1 MLQSMHSRKY
11 YELDKLAKATKREI
25 FGSVQE
31 YWKFLD
37 SVAWTYKYPVEDQ
50 VLLYAQRPNTKA
62 AASMMVWNQKVKRWI
77 NPGSKG
83 IGLLRCHEDRGYDVA
98 YVFAVEDT
106 HAMESGNTFALWSM
120 EPSSA
125 AQVAEQICSAFQT
138 GQAEQMEQAVEE
150 AAKRLFSEETDAEA
164 RQFFVASVQR
174 IVLCRC
180 GMQCDATPYIPEHF
194 DLESFERFL
203 NRISE
208 SAQNILRCIE
218 SAVKTEQRREKNGN
232 HLSRG
237 KWSAAPE
244 RHSAGRSV
252 GAGEIRTDAHEV
264 AEGERQMGHIQAA
277 DGWEHK
283 PILHARREDSPE
295 NGGRSGGKLRE
306 KNPGPAK
313 LEDPFG
319 WVRHTNFL
327 ISQAEEIIQQEY
339 LFTIPAFPLNLEAE
353 QEQEEEQETTN
364 K

>member
-1 MLQSMHSRKY
+1 MIQSMHSRKY

-252 GAGEIRTDAHEV
+252 GAGEIR
-264 AEGERQMGHIQAA
+264 
-277 DGWEHK
+277 
-283 PILHARREDSPE
+283 
-295 NGGRSGGKLRE
+295 
-306 KNPGPAK
+306 
-313 LEDPFG
+313 
-319 WVRHTNFL
+319 
-327 ISQAEEIIQQEY
+327 SQGSTSCTSVQQEIICCSNRIKMVQKPRKIKVFRG
-339 LFTIPAFPLNLEAE
+339 FTVSKRADMV
-353 QEQEEEQETTN
+353 
-364 K
+364 